1 MPDPASVR
9 LSLSRGKIPV
19 RLPQRLDLFVIWI
32 KGAVSQVF
40 DTLKK
45 APACGGRGF
54 LRENWESELFVKIRG
69 LCVQKYL
76 YPASALFKHRPVLFS
91 QSIYQRHFI
100 PGHRP
105 QPNSSQSS
113 AELSRPLLSSYSSP
127 LNGLLLS
134 LVFQQSKRPK
144 GQDAQDCQ
152 KA

>member
-1 MPDPASVR
+1 MSGYPYRAAKFLAVYPSVW
-9 LSLSRGKIPV
+9 IF
-19 RLPQRLDLFVIWI
+19 FVIWI

-105 QPNSSQSS
+105 QPNSSHS
-113 AELSRPLLSSYSSP
+113 LPRSSP
-127 LNGLLLS
+127 GLCFLLIHHLS
-134 LVFQQSKRPK
+134 MACCYLWFFSRASVPKDRRPRTAK
-144 GQDAQDCQ
+144 
-152 KA
+152 KPKK